1 MEQDDK
7 SVTDRIKSVRMHKH
21 YSQDYLAKKLGVSQ
35 KAYSK
40 IENNE
45 TRLNIDTLMS
55 ISKILETPVQEL
67 LAEPKAPVLND
78 FSSGRDGDNV
88 IYKTESDKENEKLF
102 QALMSSKDSL
112 IASLHK
118 QIELLQKHIEIL
130 ELAGENKRTQEKHK

>member
-1 MEQDDK
+1 
-7 SVTDRIKSVRMHKH
+7 
-21 YSQDYLAKKLGVSQ
+21 
-35 KAYSK
+35 
-40 IENNE
+40 
-45 TRLNIDTLMS
+45 MS

>member
-1 MEQDDK
+1 MEKKFK
-7 SVTDRIKSVRMHKH
+7 SVADRIKEYRLQKN
-21 YSQDYLAKKLGVSQ
+21 YSQDYIAKNLGISQ

-45 TRLNIDTLMS
+45 TRLNVDALVS
-55 ISKILETPVQEL
+55 ISEILEIPINKFFTE
-67 LAEPKAPVLND
+67 ANAPVLND